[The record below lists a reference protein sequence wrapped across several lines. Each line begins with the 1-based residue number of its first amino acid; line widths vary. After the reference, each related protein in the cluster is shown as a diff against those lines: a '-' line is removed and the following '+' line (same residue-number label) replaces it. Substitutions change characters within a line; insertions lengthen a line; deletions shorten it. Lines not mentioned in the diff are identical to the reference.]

1 MDASDIF
8 NILIVIAFFLLP
20 LLDRKDKKG
29 KGGVKGKAKSFR
41 LPKSVSDDLTHVLS
55 KKFPT
60 LDEVQQAENVLRHRG
75 ELLPNETMWQPDV
88 ATELTQEAEQMV
100 SEIASEAT
108 QNVTRPAP
116 DDMML
121 DEAAAHLRGVAH
133 TAEYEARR
141 KREEAQVRAAEQ
153 AAYERAAKI
162 PGTQPKPTMPRIE
175 LTAEKAREAIVLAT
189 ILGAPK
195 SKQKSRKPF

>member
-1 MDASDIF
+1 MDAGDIF
-8 NILIVIAFFLLP
+8 NILVIVAFFLLP
-20 LLDRKDKKG
+20 LLDRKKK
-29 KGGVKGKAKSFR
+29 KGGVKGEAKSFR
-41 LPKSVSDDLTHVLS
+41 LPKSFSDDVTHVLS

-88 ATELTQEAEQMV
+88 VEEAVQ
-100 SEIASEAT
+100 T
-108 QNVTRPAP
+108 PPAV
-116 DDMML
+116 DDMRL
-121 DEAAAHLRGVAH
+121 DEAEAALRDAAH
-133 TAEYEARR
+133 TAAYEA
-141 KREEAQVRAAEQ
+141 KRDREDAQIRAAEQ

-162 PGTQPKPTMPRIE
+162 PGTQPKPVLPRIE

-195 SKQKSRKPF
+195 TRRK

>member
-1 MDASDIF
+1 MDAGDIF
-8 NILIVIAFFLLP
+8 NILVIVAFFLLP
-20 LLDRKDKKG
+20 LLDRKKK
-29 KGGVKGKAKSFR
+29 KGGVKGEAKSFR
-41 LPKSVSDDLTHVLS
+41 LPKSFSDDVTHVLS

-88 ATELTQEAEQMV
+88 VEEAVQ
-100 SEIASEAT
+100 T
-108 QNVTRPAP
+108 PPAV
-116 DDMML
+116 DDMRL
-121 DEAAAHLRGVAH
+121 DEAEAALRDAAH
-133 TAEYEARR
+133 T
-141 KREEAQVRAAEQ
+141 

-162 PGTQPKPTMPRIE
+162 PGMQPKPVMPRIE

-195 SKQKSRKPF
+195 ARRK

>member
-1 MDASDIF
+1 MDAGDVV

-29 KGGVKGKAKSFR
+29 KGKQGKAKSFR

-100 SEIASEAT
+100 TEIASEAT

>member
-1 MDASDIF
+1 MDAGDVV

-29 KGGVKGKAKSFR
+29 KGKQGKAKSFR
-41 LPKSVSDDLTHVLS
+41 LPRSVSNDLTHVLS

-88 ATELTQEAEQMV
+88 AEEAE
-100 SEIASEAT
+100 EIIQTTAS
-108 QNVTRPAP
+108 V
-116 DDMML
+116 DDMMV
-121 DEAAAHLRGVAH
+121 DEAAAAMRGAAH
-133 TAEYEARR
+133 TAAYTAKR
-141 KREEAQVRAAEQ
+141 KVEEAQVRAAEQ